1 MVAGRVAVGGL
12 RLRQVMFTGMG
23 VYLVIV
29 LSLNIDGIPPPAVAD
44 ERGDQLPAHPLG

>member
-29 LSLNIDGIPPPAVAD
+29 LSLNIDGIPPAVAD